1 MESKALIANHRN
13 AVLGAGAAAVLLV
26 GALAWQLT
34 SSGSTGGGGSSAA
47 QAFYTTDDGAT
58 YFAAPADLIPPAD
71 WNGKTAVKAIVF
83 QSGGK
88 KLVGYMERFTPEAK
102 SALAAAR
109 GTKAGDPATASAAQ
123 ALGSGVEVKKP
134 GAGNKWVSRRSA
146 AAADVLNVTARGGGT
161 GTLEMVTP

>member
-1 MESKALIANHRN
+1 MDPKALMAKHRN
-13 AVLGAGAAAVLLV
+13 IVLGAGAAAMLLV
-26 GALAWQLT
+26 GALAWQLMG
-34 SSGSTGGGGSSAA
+34 SGSTGGGGSSPG

-71 WNGKTAVKAIVF
+71 WNGKTAVKALVF
-83 QSGGK
+83 QCGGK

-109 GTKAGDPATASAAQ
+109 GAKAGDPATASAAQ
-123 ALGSGVEVKKP
+123 ALGSGVEVKRP

-146 AAADVLNVTARGGGT
+146 AAADVMNVTCPGRSEHPEFIA
-161 GTLEMVTP
+161 P